1 MSKILYQ
8 SYELLIKKE
17 REQYWD
23 ACVKF
28 YRNDTGDENYNPTEQ
43 EFEEYLRWD
52 NEIWYEEI
60 KNELEHLMEGKKY
73 KVKADLGLW
82 YGRRE
87 GTRICEGFEAI
98 SVCIMNGD
106 YIRIYEERGTLK
118 IDELHHDGTN
128 HYTIKEITTKG
139 LRSPKLYDK
148 MFGSE

>member
-23 ACVKF
+23 ACVEH
-28 YRNDTGDENYNPTEQ
+28 YQCINEDDNYKPSEQ
-43 EFEEYLRWD
+43 EFEDYLRWD
-52 NEIWYEEI
+52 NEIWWEEI
-60 KNELEHLMEGKKY
+60 KNELERLMEGKKY

-98 SVCIMNGD
+98 SVCIGNGD

-128 HYTIKEITTKG
+128 HYTIKEVTPKG

-148 MFGSE
+148 IFGAE